1 MNNNPKIFLTIYVE
15 GSTPRCIGETTE
27 FYTLT
32 AQDLTNKKLPQKE
45 ANKIVKKGSYK
56 KKNIVYKEASIQ
68 MTLTQ
73 EAYDYM
79 TSLEVPSWFLP
90 HELGHRLT
98 VWKRMSADERLA
110 KHMAFIAA
118 SKNAKNFTYSVL
130 ED

>member
-1 MNNNPKIFLTIYVE
+1 MNTNPKIFLTIYVE
-15 GSTPRCIGETTE
+15 GSTPKCIGETTE

-32 AQDLTNKKLPQKE
+32 AQDLTSKKLSHKE
-45 ANKIVKKGSYK
+45 GSKVVKKGSYK
-56 KKNIVYKEASIQ
+56 KKKIIYPDASIQ

-79 TSLEVPSWFLP
+79 TSLEIPAWFMP
-90 HELGHRLT
+90 HEMGHRLT

-118 SKNAKNFTYSVL
+118 SRNGKSFTFSVL
-130 ED
+130 DD